1 MLEATLR
8 LLAEHGY
15 ARVTIEGVAAEAGVA
30 KTTIYRRF
38 SDKADLVA
46 AAVAMVRGLDEP
58 PDTGD
63 ARADVVALVRRFHA
77 LMTGPARTVLASLL
91 AEERHA
97 PELLARFRERLIAPS
112 REQGRAL
119 LERAKERGEIRAD
132 ADPDAIMDML
142 AGSYFTRHLAGVPVT
157 DSTPEELVDA
167 LWRGIGASR
176 PRRRGRSR
184 PRSTAPP
191 RR

>member
-8 LLAEHGY
+8 LLAEEGY
-15 ARVTIEGVAAEAGVA
+15 TRLTIEGVAAAAGVA

-38 SDKADLVA
+38 NDKADLA
-46 AAVAMVRGLDEP
+46 TAAVAMVRGLDDP

-63 ARADVVALVRRFHA
+63 ARADVVALVRRFQE
-77 LMTGPARTVLASLL
+77 LMTGPGRTVLATLV

-97 PELLARFRERLIAPS
+97 PELLARFRERLIDPS

-119 LERAKERGEIRAD
+119 LSRAKERGEIRPD

-142 AGSYFTRHLAGVPVT
+142 AGSYFTRYLAGVPVT
-157 DSTPEELVDA
+157 ESTPEELVDA

-176 PRRRGRSR
+176 TRPRRSR